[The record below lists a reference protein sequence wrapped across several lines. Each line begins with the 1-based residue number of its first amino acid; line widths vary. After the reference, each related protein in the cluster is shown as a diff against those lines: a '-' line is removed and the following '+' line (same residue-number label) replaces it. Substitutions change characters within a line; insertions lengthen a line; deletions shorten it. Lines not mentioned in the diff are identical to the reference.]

1 MTAAIVV
8 WVLCTLGGTAL
19 AVGAALWLG
28 RSERSREGSFNPQ
41 ALTFA
46 GSVVLSSFILITGF
60 LIVGAWQLQSVA
72 RSHAHEEAR
81 VLAKT
86 YARAGELAPED
97 RDAVRSRI
105 SSYTRSVVDDEWP
118 DLARHR
124 ASPEAWR
131 RLDAVQGAL
140 SAVPADRRGEAYD
153 ATTAALDDVYIKRY
167 ARLADLDAVSPP
179 VLFGALIVAGL
190 LVLVY
195 PPVVGMTAN
204 SRNVAVLGFA
214 GAIVGFGVVLVF
226 LLRDPFTAPLNVGP
240 SAFQAALE
248 RYAQMK

>member
-1 MTAAIVV
+1 MTGTLVV
-8 WVLCTLGGTAL
+8 WTLCTIGGA
-19 AVGAALWLG
+19 AVAVTVALWLG

-46 GSVVLSSFILITGF
+46 GGVVLSSFVLITGF
-60 LIVGAWQLQSVA
+60 LIVGAWQLQSMA

-86 YARAGELAPED
+86 YARAGELAPQD
-97 RDAVRSRI
+97 RDEVRARLSA
-105 SSYTRSVVDDEWP
+105 YTRSVVDDEWP

-131 RLDAVQGAL
+131 DLDAVQGAL
-140 SAVPADRRGEAYD
+140 TAVPPDRRGDAYD
-153 ATTAALDDVYIKRY
+153 ATSAALDDVYVKRY

-179 VLFGALIVAGL
+179 VLFGALVAAGL
-190 LVLVY
+190 LVLAY
-195 PPVVGMTAN
+195 PPLVGMTAN

-240 SAFQAALE
+240 SAFQEALA
-248 RYAQMK
+248 RYAQLK